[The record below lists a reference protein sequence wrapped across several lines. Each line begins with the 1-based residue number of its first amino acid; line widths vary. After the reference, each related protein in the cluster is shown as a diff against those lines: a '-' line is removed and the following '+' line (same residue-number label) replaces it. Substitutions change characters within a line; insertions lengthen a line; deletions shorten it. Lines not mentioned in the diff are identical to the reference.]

1 MVYRFLI
8 AFTSLMISL
17 SSFGQALPV
26 DEQATAPYLS
36 RIGAAFNRIFNEH
49 HLDSIYGKLASI
61 KKNKTGVLR
70 IVHIGDSHV
79 QAGYFPGEIRK
90 RLQDH
95 FGNAGRGLVFPYEA
109 IQTTSPA
116 DINSSA
122 SGGWKTERVASNGDA
137 ENVGISGYGM
147 RSGATGASIAIRVE
161 SGFDRLRFFIGE
173 KNSWIFRS
181 AAGSSEVT
189 SDPASLVIKPSRS
202 GYTELLTGNE
212 TQGFTIVTMPG
223 DDAHHFYGVSLEN
236 RNAGVIYHAIGV
248 NGARYDQYNK
258 ASLFWKQLPGL
269 QADLYV
275 ISLGTNEA
283 QRSKFEEKEFRKEL
297 DEFLQKLKKASP
309 HAGVILTTAPDSYR
323 NGRPNAVLRDLN
335 LFLFEYCTQ
344 KSIPVWDL
352 YRVTNGYGAASGWIR
367 KGLMNADRVHFTA
380 PGYQI
385 QGTLFYNA
393 FARGYNSYNG
403 Y

>member
-1 MVYRFLI
+1 MSNRFLI
-8 AFTSLMISL
+8 AFLFLVASL
-17 SSFGQALPV
+17 SSSGQALPIDV
-26 DEQATAPYLS
+26 QSTSPYLS
-36 RIGAAFNRIFNEH
+36 KIGAAFNRIFNEH
-49 HLDSIYGKLASI
+49 QLDSIYAKLASI

-79 QAGYFPGEIRK
+79 QAGYFTGETRT

-95 FGNAGRGLVFPYEA
+95 FGNSGRGLVFPYKA

-116 DINSSA
+116 DISS
-122 SGGWKTERVASNGDA
+122 SSNGGWKTDKVATTGDA
-137 ENVGISGYGM
+137 DNAGISGYGM
-147 RSGATGASIAIRVE
+147 RSGATGASIDIRVGT
-161 SGFDRLRFFIGE
+161 GFNRLRFFLGE

-181 AAGSSEVT
+181 SADNT
-189 SDPASLVIKPSRS
+189 SLVLKPPKT
-202 GYTELLTGNE
+202 GFTELVLDKEITGFNI
-212 TQGFTIVTMPG
+212 TSMPG
-223 DDAHHFYGVSLEN
+223 DDSHDFYGVSLEN
-236 RNAGVIYHAIGV
+236 RNAGIIYHSIGV

-269 QADLYV
+269 QADLYIV
-275 ISLGTNEA
+275 SLGTNEA

-309 HAGVILTTAPDSYR
+309 NAKVILTTAPDSYR
-323 NGRPNAVLRDLN
+323 NGRPNVVLRDFN

-352 YRVTNGYGAASGWIR
+352 YRVTNGYGAASSWIR
-367 KGLMNADRVHFTA
+367 KGLMNADRVHYTA
-380 PGYQI
+380 QGYQI

-393 FARGYNSYNG
+393 LARGYNSYNG
-403 Y
+403 F